1 MLGEIFIPNN
11 PIIPKAALMFG
22 TRQTRSTK
30 KIETLSAIINH
41 LLSKMLVLNND
52 FCDFKLKI
60 QNNCVR
66 PIAIKAKVLAAF
78 SYSISDAYCCKL

>member
-1 MLGEIFIPNN
+1 MLGELYN
-11 PIIPKAALMFG
+11 PIIPKAALIFG

-41 LLSKMLVLNND
+41 LFSKMLVENND

-78 SYSISDAYCCKL
+78 S

>member
-1 MLGEIFIPNN
+1 
-11 PIIPKAALMFG
+11 MFG

-52 FCDFKLKI
+52 FWDFKLKI

-78 SYSISDAYCCKL
+78 S